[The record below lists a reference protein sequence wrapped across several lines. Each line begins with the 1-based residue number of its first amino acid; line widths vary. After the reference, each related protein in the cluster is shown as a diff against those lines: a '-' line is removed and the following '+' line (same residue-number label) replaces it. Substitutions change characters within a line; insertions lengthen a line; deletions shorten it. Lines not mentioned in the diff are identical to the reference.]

1 MIVWLLLL
9 FAVCCVAFGGR
20 NVVALKL
27 YYRADFDALYED
39 KAPTKEKPS
48 DEDER
53 EMIATT
59 LTEDVDERLLSQEIY
74 DSTSIEEC

>member
-1 MIVWLLLL
+1 M
-9 FAVCCVAFGGR
+9 
-20 NVVALKL
+20 ALKL

-39 KAPTKEKPS
+39 KTPTKEKLS
-48 DEDER
+48 DEDRR
-53 EMIATT
+53 EVIATT